1 MRVAPQAIFLSI
13 TIAVVGCSGS
23 GGGRSRDQGGS
34 PSAGNRPPTIV
45 GVASSRVTPGE
56 PYEFVPS
63 AHDPDGDR
71 LEFQIDGIPS
81 WARFD
86 HATGRLWG
94 TPQERDV
101 GIVRNIRIR
110 VTDGRHVATLDSFS
124 IAVDQ
129 VGTGSATLSW
139 NPPTENSDGSVL
151 TDLAGY
157 RIYYGRNP
165 AMLNHRIDLDN
176 PGLTRYVVENLF
188 AARWFFAMTSV
199 AGNGLESRRSR
210 IVSLRVGCVDC
221 RH

>member
-1 MRVAPQAIFLSI
+1 MRVAPQAIFLSVAF
-13 TIAVVGCSGS
+13 AVVGCSGS
-23 GGGRSRDQGGS
+23 GGGRNQGQGGA
-34 PSAGNRPPTIV
+34 PSGDNRPPTIV

-56 PYEFVPS
+56 PYEFMPS

-71 LEFQIDGIPS
+71 LEFQIDGIPG
-81 WARFD
+81 WAKFD

-94 TPQERDV
+94 TPQEPDV
-101 GIVRNIRIR
+101 GIFRNIRIR
-110 VTDGRHVATLDSFS
+110 VTDGRHVSILDPFS

-139 NPPTENSDGSVL
+139 NPPTENIDGSML

-165 AMLNHRIDLDN
+165 AALDHRIDLDN
-176 PGLTRYVVENLF
+176 PGLTRYVVESLF

-199 AGNGLESRRSR
+199 TGRGVESRRSR
-210 IVSLRVGCVDC
+210 IVSLRVGCGDC